1 MSLSESIISI
11 LGEFE
16 SVFSRPTWK
25 HVEVLIEGTLLAR
38 GRRTVASA
46 LRASGHGDDQHFS
59 SYHQVMNRAVWSL
72 KELSRRL
79 LCLLVRTFIGSGGR
93 ITIVV
98 DETLERRWGRQISKR
113 GHFRDPLKS
122 SRKRSV
128 SSSGL
133 RWIEMALVVR
143 LPWTERDWALPFMGV
158 MAPSPETSKRLGVC
172 HKTVQ
177 ERARQMMMQ
186 VRRWLPDMEITMVG
200 DGAYSVIEL
209 AERCQKE
216 KVRLVAP
223 LRLDARLYEPPP
235 RKKKNP
241 KGGRPRVKG
250 KKLPKLSEVLVDQN
264 TSWQRVRVRWYDRT
278 WRMLE
283 VATGTA
289 LWHGKQGH
297 RVLVRWVLVR
307 DPKERVEPRAFFST
321 EQSDKPQQIITEF
334 IKRWTVETTFEES
347 RAHLGIETQ
356 RQWSDKAIDRET
368 PCLLGLYSLVALLA
382 NAIHPE
388 ADKMPIQQT
397 AWYAKRQATFAD
409 ALACVRSNLWGNMSF
424 ETSISDGEVVKL
436 PHSEFQRLLNTLRYS
451 H

>member
-25 HVEVLIEGTLLAR
+25 HVEVLIEGALLAR

-46 LRASGHGDDQHFS
+46 LRASGHADDQHFS

-98 DETLERRWGRQISKR
+98 DETLERRWGRQISRR

-143 LPWTERDWALPFMGV
+143 LPWTERDWALPFMSV
-158 MAPSPETSKRLGVC
+158 MAPSPETSKRLGVR

-186 VRRWLPDMEITMVG
+186 VPEM
-200 DGAYSVIEL
+200 
-209 AERCQKE
+209 
-216 KVRLVAP
+216 AP
-223 LRLDARLYEPPP
+223 
-235 RKKKNP
+235 
-241 KGGRPRVKG
+241 
-250 KKLPKLSEVLVDQN
+250 
-264 TSWQRVRVRWYDRT
+264 
-278 WRMLE
+278 
-283 VATGTA
+283 
-289 LWHGKQGH
+289 
-297 RVLVRWVLVR
+297 
-307 DPKERVEPRAFFST
+307 
-321 EQSDKPQQIITEF
+321 
-334 IKRWTVETTFEES
+334 
-347 RAHLGIETQ
+347 
-356 RQWSDKAIDRET
+356 
-368 PCLLGLYSLVALLA
+368 
-382 NAIHPE
+382 
-388 ADKMPIQQT
+388 
-397 AWYAKRQATFAD
+397 
-409 ALACVRSNLWGNMSF
+409 
-424 ETSISDGEVVKL
+424 
-436 PHSEFQRLLNTLRYS
+436 
-451 H
+451 